1 MRPVSLVLVIN
12 PGGGST
18 KISLFD
24 GDGCV
29 LKQSIP
35 HGKTMLD
42 FDGMVVHRGEL
53 ERAITDVL
61 AREGVDLTSL
71 DAVVGRGGALK
82 PLESGTYRVNHLL
95 ASDISTGNVQA
106 KHASNLGALLA
117 YDIAERLGKPAFM
130 VDPVS
135 VDEFIPEARLSGLPE
150 LERKSLDHP
159 LNSKMV
165 ARKAAGEIGKV
176 YKEINL
182 IVAHLGTGI
191 SVSAH
196 ERGRMIDVNNA
207 HDGGPFS
214 TQRTGSLP
222 VTQLVDLCYSGR
234 YTRDEMYV
242 RLTSKG
248 GLTAYLGT
256 DDVAAAVKRAEG
268 GDEKAV
274 LVLGALAYQVAKEI
288 GAAAAVLRGKV
299 DAMVFTGG
307 IAHSDYIVNLV
318 RERVAFLTPNVFVYP
333 GEHEMESLALGAL
346 RVLRGEEEPKE
357 YR

>member
-1 MRPVSLVLVIN
+1 VKAVSLVLVIN

-18 KISLFD
+18 KIALFK
-24 GDGCV
+24 GEECIV
-29 LKQSIP
+29 KRSIP
-35 HGKTMLD
+35 HGKTVLD
-42 FDGMVVHRGEL
+42 FDGMVAQRGDL
-53 ERAITDVL
+53 EREITEVL
-61 AREGVDLTSL
+61 AREGVDLASL
-71 DAVVGRGGALK
+71 DAVVGRGGALR
-82 PLESGTYRVNHLL
+82 PLESGTYLVNRLL
-95 ASDISTGNVQA
+95 ATDIITGNVQA

-117 YDIAERLGKPAFM
+117 YDVAERLGKPAFM

-135 VDEFIPEARLSGLPE
+135 VDEFIPVARLSGLPE

-165 ARKAAGEIGKV
+165 ARKAAREMGKV
-176 YKEINL
+176 YKDINL

-196 ERGRMIDVNNA
+196 QRGRMIDVNNA

-222 VTQLVDLCYSGR
+222 VTQLVDLCYSGK

-242 RLTSKG
+242 KITRNG
-248 GLTAYLGT
+248 GLKAHLGT
-256 DDVAAAVKRAEG
+256 DDVAEAVRRAEG
-268 GDEKAV
+268 GDELAA
-274 LVLGALAYQVAKEI
+274 LVLKALAYQVAKEI
-288 GAAAAVLRGKV
+288 GAAATVLKGSV
-299 DAMVFTGG
+299 DAIVFTGG
-307 IAHSDYIVNLV
+307 IAHSDYIVDLV
-318 RERVAFLTPNVFVYP
+318 RAGVAFLTPNVFVYP

-346 RVLRGEEEPKE
+346 RVLSGEEEPKE

>member
-1 MRPVSLVLVIN
+1 MGLVLVIN

-18 KISLFD
+18 KIAIFD
-24 GDGCV
+24 DEECI
-29 LKQSIP
+29 LKRSIP
-35 HGKTMLD
+35 HGETMLD

-61 AREGVDLTSL
+61 AREGIDGASL
-71 DAVVGRGGALK
+71 QAVVGRGGALK
-82 PLESGTYRVNHLL
+82 PLESGTYLVNDLL
-95 ASDISTGNVQA
+95 ASDISKGNVQA

-117 YDIAERLGKPAFM
+117 YEIAERLGKPAFM

-135 VDEFIPEARLSGLPE
+135 VDEFIPEARISGLPE

-165 ARKAAGEIGKV
+165 ARKAAREMGKT
-176 YKEINL
+176 YKEISL

-196 ERGRMIDVNNA
+196 ENGRMIDVNNA

-222 VTQLVDLCYSGR
+222 VTQIVDLCYSGR
-234 YTRDEMYV
+234 YTRDEMYAK
-242 RLTSKG
+242 LTSGG
-248 GLTAYLGT
+248 GLRAHLGT
-256 DDVAAAVKRAEG
+256 DDVAVAVKRAEG
-268 GDEKAV
+268 GDKKAA
-274 LVLGALAYQVAKEI
+274 LVLGAMAYQIAKEI
-288 GAAAAVLRGKV
+288 GAAATVLRGNV

-307 IAHSDYIVNLV
+307 IAYSDYVVNLV
-318 RERVAFLTPNVFVYP
+318 RERVDFLTSNVFVYP

-346 RVLRGEEEPKE
+346 RVFRGEEEPKE